1 MVRRGNAQTRQ
12 GIAEN
17 LEGLQ
22 KLLID
27 RAVGKHASENRYQAI
42 RDQLLSESSVKELL
56 PRFVLDSPNLGKF
69 WRFIS
74 KQFPSYRERRE
85 FLIRSFAPLLAG
97 HDPAPQSEVAGKIFI
112 GHGRSQLWRAL
123 KDFISDGL
131 GLEWEEFNREPAAGI
146 STKERLESMLI
157 MTMAKNEATEMLEI
171 LC

>member
-56 PRFVLDSPNLGKF
+56 PQFVLDSPNLGKF
-69 WRFIS
+69 WRSIS
-74 KQFPSYRERRE
+74 KQFPSYRERASSSSGALLPSSQDTTLLLNRK
-85 FLIRSFAPLLAG
+85 LQARSSLGTEDPNYGAP
-97 HDPAPQSEVAGKIFI
+97 
-112 GHGRSQLWRAL
+112 
-123 KDFISDGL
+123 
-131 GLEWEEFNREPAAGI
+131 
-146 STKERLESMLI
+146 
-157 MTMAKNEATEMLEI
+157 
-171 LC
+171 